1 MRAASLLVL
10 FILAKVVVLS
20 GHTLPLSFWMPVA
33 YLWQDLLVVLLFA
46 ALDSTVQKFGVTTRL
61 TWVIYWAVAIYTAL
75 NIPVG
80 RALST
85 PLTWPMLRAA
95 RGPLSDSL
103 LLYVTWQNVL
113 LMVLTIATAAILPF
127 CLQKMPRHFLVL
139 AAACA
144 IPIVTLGPMAST
156 RVETLGLDRNVL
168 MALMT
173 SGLPRA
179 HSQPDEVDW
188 RVSRFD
194 QATTDDLSKFRGIA
208 KDRNVVLV
216 SLESTAAQYLSLYG
230 AEYEVTPNLSAL
242 ARNAVIFEN
251 AYAAYPESIKGLFSI
266 LCSIFPAFDSEPEA
280 YEKAPCQSVAAA
292 VAKSGYR
299 TGLFHS
305 GRFAYLGMESII
317 LNRGYQTLED
327 AGDIGGNQNSSFGV
341 DEPSTISRILSWIDA
356 LPRGQRFFLTYLP
369 IAGHHPYETPE
380 RGPFSD
386 RDEIS
391 RYRNALH
398 YGDAALGTLVEGLRA
413 RGLEQHTLW
422 VIFGDHGEAFGQH
435 EGNYGHTFFLYDENV
450 RIPFVIVAPGLMDR
464 QVRVRNVV
472 SLVDTAPTILD
483 LVGISVPPNYQGR
496 SMLDSAPRMA
506 LFFADYSIGMLGLR
520 DGPWKFVYELDSRRS
535 RMFDLD
541 HDAHERTDVSMS
553 NPERAAWYGRIVQGW
568 SSSQKSYVARWNES
582 SRQAITL
589 GRPLH

>member
-1 MRAASLLVL
+1 
-10 FILAKVVVLS
+10 
-20 GHTLPLSFWMPVA
+20 
-33 YLWQDLLVVLLFA
+33 
-46 ALDSTVQKFGVTTRL
+46 
-61 TWVIYWAVAIYTAL
+61 
-75 NIPVG
+75 
-80 RALST
+80 
-85 PLTWPMLRAA
+85 
-95 RGPLSDSL
+95 
-103 LLYVTWQNVL
+103 
-113 LMVLTIATAAILPF
+113 
-127 CLQKMPRHFLVL
+127 
-139 AAACA
+139 
-144 IPIVTLGPMAST
+144 
-156 RVETLGLDRNVL
+156 
-168 MALMT
+168 
-173 SGLPRA
+173 
-179 HSQPDEVDW
+179 
-188 RVSRFD
+188 
-194 QATTDDLSKFRGIA
+194 
-208 KDRNVVLV
+208 
-216 SLESTAAQYLSLYG
+216 
-230 AEYEVTPNLSAL
+230 
-242 ARNAVIFEN
+242 
-251 AYAAYPESIKGLFSI
+251 
-266 LCSIFPAFDSEPEA
+266 
-280 YEKAPCQSVAAA
+280 
-292 VAKSGYR
+292 
-299 TGLFHS
+299 
-305 GRFAYLGMESII
+305 
-317 LNRGYQTLED
+317 
-327 AGDIGGNQNSSFGV
+327 
-341 DEPSTISRILSWIDA
+341 
-356 LPRGQRFFLTYLP
+356 
-369 IAGHHPYETPE
+369 
-380 RGPFSD
+380 
-386 RDEIS
+386 
-391 RYRNALH
+391 LH